1 MTIKKNIFFSI
12 LLGFAILLPA
22 TSSFSQ
28 DYNYVILPG
37 DILHISV
44 WREETMNQ
52 EVIVLPDG
60 TITFPL
66 VGTMNARDMTPQ
78 DLQSK
83 IRKKLKP
90 FIPDAPVTVSVK
102 APMGHKVSIIGQV
115 REPGEIILDK
125 RMGVIQALSQVGG
138 LTPYA
143 EDDEIII
150 LRTNAEGEQETIEFP
165 YHRISR
171 GRDLDKNIDLLP
183 GDVIVVPTSGLF

>member
-1 MTIKKNIFFSI
+1 MVFKAALYTLLFCI
-12 LLGFAILLPA
+12 LIPL
-22 TSSFSQ
+22 TSLRVAAQGYS
-28 DYNYVILPG
+28 YVILPG

-52 EVIVLPDG
+52 EVVVLSDG

-66 VGTMNARDMTPQ
+66 VGTLNVKNMTPQ
-78 DLQSK
+78 DLQAE
-83 IRKKLKP
+83 IADKLEP
-90 FIPDAPVTVSVK
+90 YIPDAPVTVSVK

-125 RMGVIQALSQVGG
+125 RMGVMQALSQVGG

-143 EDDEIII
+143 EEDDIIVI
-150 LRTNAEGEQETIEFP
+150 RKNEEGEEVTLDFP

-171 GRDLDKNIDLLP
+171 GRDLDKNFDLLP
-183 GDVIVVPTSGLF
+183 GDVVVVPTSGLF